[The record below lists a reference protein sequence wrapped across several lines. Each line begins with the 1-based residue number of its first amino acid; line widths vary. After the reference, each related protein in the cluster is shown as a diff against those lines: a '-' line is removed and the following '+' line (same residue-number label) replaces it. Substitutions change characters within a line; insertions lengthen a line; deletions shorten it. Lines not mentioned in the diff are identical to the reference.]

1 MAKENK
7 QESVMIGLV
16 DADLLCKGTRH
27 PNLVLLKLAGYF
39 RDNGIKYELVI
50 KEEIDLNK
58 YKYIYLS
65 RVFTFTKLPK
75 FIEEYKLKHPD
86 TWEEK
91 IRQGG
96 TGFYAT
102 IEDKDEFKLK
112 RDEDMNRLLIDPF
125 LPGFSMEHQMPDYN
139 VYNAYIE
146 QEIEKKVD
154 EDIAKIVKKNGIMPS
169 DEETS
174 ILRIKH

>member
-1 MAKENK
+1 M
-7 QESVMIGLV
+7 G
-16 DADLLCKGTRH
+16 R
-27 PNLVLLKLAGYF
+27 
-39 RDNGIKYELVI
+39 
-50 KEEIDLNK
+50 
-58 YKYIYLS
+58 
-65 RVFTFTKLPK
+65 
-75 FIEEYKLKHPD
+75 
-86 TWEEK
+86 K

-154 EDIAKIVKKNGIMPS
+154 EDIAKIVKRMALCQVTRKLPY
-169 DEETS
+169 
-174 ILRIKH
+174 